1 MNCATVVVMRWL
13 LFAAGTFGGIALG
26 QVGLPTPYMPST
38 DSQSPSDS
46 TEFTAANEEPLPTVL
61 QMRPE
66 LAKQN
71 LERFLRENCAA
82 CHGGRKSRVVPA
94 LNVLDME
101 SLVEKRY
108 VVWGKPEESFIVQ
121 RAKNREMPPRPNR
134 LRQGEPILL
143 ASYVKQSEEPEAK
156 DIFTVLDSDTRLTT
170 VVDLVRTT
178 GLVQEL
184 QQPGPLT
191 ILAPTNEAFDKLPEA
206 RRKSLMEARGEAFAV
221 LLNHA
226 VPWGTPLSAS
236 DLEQR
241 RRVSSAALC
250 ELRIARTA
258 TGQLKIGN
266 AIVVQADI
274 QCSNGVIHVIDRVLL
289 PGEPPPGEEA
299 KPPHSYFTKNG
310 IKMIEIP
317 GGTFQMGT
325 APPLDP
331 QTKEEGPVHSVT
343 ISPFY
348 ASTHEV
354 TGAQYSSLM
363 GNPAK
368 VGVWARP
375 LLSHKPV
382 GKVSWIQAALFCN
395 QLSILEG
402 RAEYYMTV
410 ADGNDTIVVGY
421 DWGGNGYRLLTEA
434 EWEYAARAGGTGDW
448 CFGSNAALLGDY
460 CWYVQNALVPGKV
473 GWEPKQIGL
482 KLPNAFGLYD
492 MHGNVAEWCQDF
504 HGPYSGEPQ
513 TDPHGPIRGERRVYR
528 GGSYL
533 RNAAQCRSA
542 ARVGQDGGFRHDG
555 LGFRVACTRNVGDE

>member
-1 MNCATVVVMRWL
+1 MGDARVLGESCFAGGTSSSGPSMAPEAPPETAAD
-13 LFAAGTFGGIALG
+13 FAAL
-26 QVGLPTPYMPST
+26 L
-38 DSQSPSDS
+38 
-46 TEFTAANEEPLPTVL
+46 ANEESLPAVL
-61 QMRPE
+61 QTRPE

-250 ELRIARTA
+250 ELIIDRSA

-289 PGEPPPGEEA
+289 PGEPPPGEETE
-299 KPPHSYFTKNG
+299 PPHYYF
-310 IKMIEIP
+310 IVMDYVE
-317 GGTFQMGT
+317 GGTL
-325 APPLDP
+325 ADP
-331 QTKEEGPVHSVT
+331 
-343 ISPFY
+343 
-348 ASTHEV
+348 
-354 TGAQYSSLM
+354 
-363 GNPAK
+363 K
-368 VGVWARP
+368 VGEGLSLLDAADLIARVADAVHFAHTKGLLHRDIKP
-375 LLSHKPV
+375 ANILLDGDGAPQVADFGLAVHESEQPRKRGEFCGTLHYMSPEQVQGYTDHLDGRTDIWSLGVTLYELLSHRRPFLSDSRQELIEQILHRDV
-382 GKVSWIQAALFCN
+382 RPLRQIDESTPRTFEQICMTAL
-395 QLSILEG
+395 QKEPSARYDTASDLARELRKAV
-402 RAEYYMTV
+402 RAE
-410 ADGNDTIVVGY
+410 
-421 DWGGNGYRLLTEA
+421 R
-434 EWEYAARAGGTGDW
+434 ARAK
-448 CFGSNAALLGDY
+448 LLSH
-460 CWYVQNALVPGKV
+460 
-473 GWEPKQIGL
+473 GL
-482 KLPNAFGLYD
+482 DL
-492 MHGNVAEWCQDF
+492 
-504 HGPYSGEPQ
+504 
-513 TDPHGPIRGERRVYR
+513 TRR
-528 GGSYL
+528 
-533 RNAAQCRSA
+533 
-542 ARVGQDGGFRHDG
+542 
-555 LGFRVACTRNVGDE
+555 